1 MFNTEGS
8 VIIGRRAMGKV
19 NEAGAGLEES
29 LVETTDVLVK
39 ALRALG
45 NAGHPDAASRLAAK
59 AWWALRT
66 TRPRE
71 AERVNGAM
79 HYLARL
85 PPEPGARPTQAPAP
99 APAPAP
105 ATKEIA

>member
-1 MFNTEGS
+1 MRHQTDPSTEA
-8 VIIGRRAMGKV
+8 RDALAEM
-19 NEAGAGLEES
+19 
-29 LVETTDVLVK
+29 TDVLVK

-45 NAGHPDAASRLAAK
+45 QAGHPDAASRLAAK
-59 AWWALRT
+59 AWWALRG

-85 PPEPGARPTQAPAP
+85 PAESGALPTE
-99 APAPAP
+99 AP
-105 ATKEIA
+105 ATEPTTEPTTDPTTDPTNKEEA